1 MKELRSLLPYL
12 RRYRARIAWG
22 LVLVVVSNALT
33 LAAPFFIK
41 QGIDSLGRPDV
52 TRADVL
58 RYAALVVLTAVL
70 GGAARFGMR
79 QILNSVSRW
88 VEYDLRNDFF
98 HHLLRL
104 DAGFYGATQ
113 TGDIMSRATNDISA
127 VRQTA
132 GPAYMYLVD
141 TLVTGVLSLALM
153 VWIDPWLTLVALL
166 PMLLLAPVTI
176 GFGRLIHRRFERIQ
190 EQLGTLST
198 MVQENLAGM
207 RIVKAYGRERQ
218 QIGRFRELSED
229 YLERNL
235 RLARVSGVFY
245 PLLTLLAGL
254 SVALAL
260 LVGARAVMR
269 DDITVGDFV
278 AFNLYLGRLSWP
290 MIALGWVV
298 NLFQRGGASMGRIN
312 RILTA
317 PAAVREPER
326 PAQLAEIRGELEFRD
341 VSFRYP
347 GTERLVLSNVS
358 FRVPAGSMLAV
369 VGATGSGKSTLV
381 GLMVRLFDPSEGE
394 VLLDGVPLRE
404 LPLHRLREAVGFV
417 PQEAFL
423 FSETIRENLALGV
436 NGADPEEAESRIEEA
451 AEVAQIHRTI
461 RDLPHGYDTLLGER
475 GVNLSGG
482 QKQRATLARAIAREP
497 RLLILDDALSAVDT
511 HTEAEIL
518 SGLRHVLRERTSVV
532 VSHRVSA
539 VMGADQILVLEDG
552 RVAERGTHAELLQ
565 RGGTYAALQH
575 RQLLRDDLE
584 TEGVLAPA
592 EGEI

>member
-12 RRYRARIAWG
+12 RRYRAWIAWG
-22 LVLVVVSNALT
+22 LLLVVVSNALT

-41 QGIDSLGRPDV
+41 QGIDALARPEV
-52 TRADVL
+52 TRGTIL
-58 RYAALVVLTAVL
+58 RFAGLVVLTALL
-70 GGAARFGMR
+70 GGVARFGMR
-79 QILNSVSRW
+79 QVLNSVSRR

-104 DAGFYGATQ
+104 DASFYGATQ
-113 TGDIMSRATNDISA
+113 TGDVMSRATNDVSA

-153 VWIDPWLTLVALL
+153 VWIDPVLTLVALL
-166 PMLLLAPVTI
+166 PMLALAPVTV

-198 MVQENLAGM
+198 MVQENLAGV
-207 RIVKAYGRERQ
+207 RIVKAYGREAQ
-218 QIGRFRELSED
+218 QVERFRELSED

-235 RLARVSGVFY
+235 GLARVSGVFY

-254 SVALAL
+254 SVVLAL
-260 LVGARAVMR
+260 LMGARAVIR
-269 DDITVGDFV
+269 GDITVGDFV

-298 NLFQRGGASMGRIN
+298 NLFQRGAASMGRIN

-317 PAAVREPER
+317 R
-326 PAQLAEIRGELEFRD
+326 PAVDDPADPVDPGEIRGEIEFRD

-347 GTERLVLSNVS
+347 GTRRWVLRHVS
-358 FRVPAGSMLAV
+358 FTVPAGSLLAV
-369 VGATGSGKSTLV
+369 VGGTGSGKTTLV
-381 GLMVRLFDPSEGE
+381 SLLVRLFDPTEGE
-394 VLLDGVPLRE
+394 VLLDGIPLARLPLR
-404 LPLHRLREAVGFV
+404 RLREAVGFV
-417 PQEAFL
+417 PQESFL

-436 NGADPEEAESRIEEA
+436 DGEDPEPAEARLREA
-451 AEVAQIHRTI
+451 ARVAQIDATI
-461 RDLPHGYDTLLGER
+461 RELPAGYDTLLGER

-482 QKQRATLARAIAREP
+482 QKQRATLARAVARDP
-497 RLLILDDALSAVDT
+497 QLLVLDDALSAVDT

-518 SGLRHVLRERTSVV
+518 SGLRDVLRRRTSVV

-539 VMGADQILVLEDG
+539 VMGADRILVLEDG
-552 RVAERGTHAELLQ
+552 RVVESGTHAELLR
-565 RGGTYAALQH
+565 RGGAYAALQR
-575 RQLLRDDLE
+575 RQLLSDDLE
-584 TEGVLAPA
+584 GEGVLAPA
-592 EGEI
+592 ESEI

>member
-12 RRYRARIAWG
+12 RRYRVSIAWG

-326 PAQLAEIRGELEFRD
+326 PTELTEIRGELEFRD

-347 GTERLVLSNVS
+347 GTERLVLRNVS

-381 GLMVRLFDPSEGE
+381 GLMVRLFDPTEGE

-565 RGGTYAALQH
+565 HGGTYAALQH
-575 RQLLRDDLE
+575 RQLLHDDFE